1 MHGPADDARLPDG
14 VLVRRL
20 LVHPDSR
27 GNLAEMFREEWPG
40 GIDAVQWNVVRSAP
54 GVLRGVHVHPR
65 HDDYLVVIEGHASIG
80 LRDLRRDSP
89 TANLATLVELSGD
102 DPAAITIPAG
112 VAHGFYFRSPSL
124 HVYATTHYWDPADEL
139 GCHWADPELGVD
151 WPAAQAIISE
161 RDERLPSLRDLVDQ
175 LVPAPLDREAV
186 GPVA

>member
-139 GCHWADPELGVD
+139 R
-151 WPAAQAIISE
+151 SE
-161 RDERLPSLRDLVDQ
+161 ERR
-175 LVPAPLDREAV
+175 V
-186 GPVA
+186 GKECRSRWSPYH